1 MGIKVQERGR
11 YAGVS
16 LRRITASILSFFFG
30 LYLALYLFKSSR
42 MYSGSCHVHTH
53 EDKGASYEVEV
64 KERGR

>member
-1 MGIKVQERGR
+1 MGIKVQKRGR

-16 LRRITASILSFFFG
+16 LQRITASILSFFG
-30 LYLALYLFKSSR
+30 LYLASYLFKSSR

-53 EDKGASYEVEV
+53 KDKGAFYEVEV